1 MACAADAC
9 AAAEEDQMASSAV
22 DCHSSQRPQI
32 RCWRSHREA
41 DTLAVVVAVAVVV
54 PANKRRRRLLGTPW
68 AENAFSR
75 VAAVQSHTKLVRA
88 CTVHAP
94 EQVKSSQAKRPF
106 RASYVPRFLSP
117 NPLSSYSTVRFLLR
131 LRRTFQQSSTHIE
144 VITSDSL
151 KAPGPC
157 PGRIPL
163 ALPLASPQMVR
174 QSSCTGTVEYS
185 RSELMARAP
194 V

>member
-1 MACAADAC
+1 
-9 AAAEEDQMASSAV
+9 MASSAV

-94 EQVKSSQAKRPF
+94 ERVVKSSQVKSSK
-106 RASYVPRFLSP
+106 ASFSSQLCP
-117 NPLSSYSTVRFLLR
+117 PLSLPESSQLLQYR
-131 LRRTFQQSSTHIE
+131 ALPAASARTFQQSSTHIE

>member
-68 AENAFSR
+68 AENAFRR
-75 VAAVQSHTKLVRA
+75 VAAVQTTHQTCPRVHGPRA
-88 CTVHAP
+88 RTS
-94 EQVKSSQAKRPF
+94 QVKSSK
-106 RASYVPRFLSP
+106 ASFSSQLCP
-117 NPLSSYSTVRFLLR
+117 PLSLPESSQLLQYR
-131 LRRTFQQSSTHIE
+131 ALPAAPATHIPAVQHHIE